1 MGPWLQASTSSKKE
15 LPSPCLV
22 LVNPHDIDVVCQY
35 LSPPTLPPC
44 VFPWVRT
51 CGEKTQ
57 LSHIDWGPLTH
68 TEKNKAFS
76 SLLRCLGKDL
86 LKVVLHRST
95 VLSGY
100 RSDIAL
106 SKERRGIATE
116 AYINNAE
123 EFAKCVFFFPQ
134 ERNVL
139 SDCLHTLFC
148 FSFFL
153 WNSGKTERETVVR
166 WHRKEVGSDFG
177 QRLSCFKDLN
187 L

>member
-22 LVNPHDIDVVCQY
+22 LVNPRDIDVVCQY

-123 EFAKCVFFFPQ
+123 EFAKCVFFFPKRGMCYQ
-134 ERNVL
+134 TAFILCFVF
-139 SDCLHTLFC
+139 LFFC
-148 FSFFL
+148 
-153 WNSGKTERETVVR
+153 ETV
-166 WHRKEVGSDFG
+166 G
-177 QRLSCFKDLN
+177 RLRGKQ
-187 L
+187 